1 MDLIFL
7 GTGNAHV
14 TECYN
19 TCFAL
24 RENGRIFLIDT
35 GGGSGILHQLKYS
48 GVDWREIHDIFI
60 THKHVDH
67 LLGAIWLIREF
78 YTGITEGV
86 YEGDVTFYGHD
97 EVITL
102 LRDIAFQLL
111 PRKETRMFDDRIRF
125 KVVADGQTRTII
137 GKETTFFD
145 IVSIKAK
152 QFGFSLDL
160 GGGERFVCCGDEPCR
175 AEAQRYAE
183 NSAWMLHEAF
193 CLYSQV
199 EHFKPYERHHST
211 VKDACELAER
221 IGVRNLILYHTEDE
235 NMRDR
240 KRLYTE
246 EGRKYFTGNLY
257 VPDDLE
263 RIEL

>member
-1 MDLIFL
+1 MDLTLL

-24 RENGRIFLIDT
+24 REDNRIFLVDT
-35 GGGSGILHQLKYS
+35 GGGSGILRQLKYS
-48 GVDWREIHDIFI
+48 RLDWREIHDIFI

-78 YTGITEGV
+78 YTGITDGV
-86 YEGDVTFYGHD
+86 YEGDVTFYAHD
-97 EVITL
+97 EAITL
-102 LRDIAFQLL
+102 LRDIAIQLL

-125 KVVADGQTRTII
+125 KVVSDGQTRTII

-145 IVSIKAK
+145 IVSTKAK
-152 QFGFSLDL
+152 QFGFALEL
-160 GGGERFVCCGDEPCR
+160 GDGKKFVCCGDEPCR
-175 AEAQRYAE
+175 EEAGRYAQGCE
-183 NSAWMLHEAF
+183 WLMHEAF

-199 EHFKPYERHHST
+199 EVFKPYERHHST
-211 VKDACELAER
+211 VKDACELAEKL
-221 IGVRNLILYHTEDE
+221 GVHNLIIYHTEDSCI
-235 NMRDR
+235 RHR

-246 EGRKYFTGNLY
+246 EGRKYFSGNIF

-263 RIEL
+263 KIRL

>member
-24 RENGRIFLIDT
+24 RENGRIFLVDT

-48 GVDWREIHDIFI
+48 GLNWREIHDIFI

-78 YTGITEGV
+78 YTGITEGE

-125 KVVADGQTRTII
+125 KVVTDGQTRTII

-160 GGGERFVCCGDEPCR
+160 GGGERLSAAATSRAARKRSGTPKTARGCCTRRSVSIRKSSVSSRTNGIIRPSKTR
-175 AEAQRYAE
+175 A
-183 NSAWMLHEAF
+183 SLP
-193 CLYSQV
+193 
-199 EHFKPYERHHST
+199 K
-211 VKDACELAER
+211 ELACA
-221 IGVRNLILYHTEDE
+221 I
-235 NMRDR
+235 
-240 KRLYTE
+240 
-246 EGRKYFTGNLY
+246 
-257 VPDDLE
+257 
-263 RIEL
+263 